1 MHHSKS
7 VIQTG
12 CVISQ
17 FVVEMSANSSRNL
30 KFTFVGVVVVL
41 ISVLISTSDQ
51 TTILIEGDI
60 LVESGEYPIGINH
73 TSKQIKNIVNGY
85 RWQQQQQRSHKY
97 KENSQRPKRAATS
110 RKERIWDFGVV
121 PYVIDPVFSGDEKAG
136 FKQAMKHWENYTCI
150 KFVERNA
157 NVHKDFIR
165 FTELPCGCCSHVGKQ
180 GNGAQY
186 VSIGKGCHEFGK
198 IVHEVGHVIGFWHEV
213 RFCFLFISSF

>member
-1 MHHSKS
+1 MSK
-7 VIQTG
+7 
-12 CVISQ
+12 
-17 FVVEMSANSSRNL
+17 NSIAYS
-30 KFTFVGVVVVL
+30 KFTFVGIVAVL
-41 ISVLISTSDQ
+41 FAVFVSLSDQ
-51 TTILIEGDI
+51 TTMLIEGDI
-60 LVESGEYPIGINH
+60 LVDLDEYPIAINH
-73 TSKQIKNIVNGY
+73 TFKNAINGH
-85 RWQQQQQRSHKY
+85 RRLLRQKN
-97 KENSQRPKRAATS
+97 EDSQRPKRAATS

-121 PYVIDPVFSGDEKAG
+121 PYVIDPVFSGDEKTG
-136 FKQAMKHWENYTCI
+136 FKQAMKHWENFTCL

-213 RFCFLFISSF
+213 CFIFISSSISMSASILFT